1 MKLSPIL
8 KLNSLSAAET
18 KRYGELF
25 SKVLTG
31 GDLIVLVGALGGGK
45 TTFTKGILKGLGY
58 RGRVLSP
65 SFTLVRE
72 YSTKKLKVYH
82 IDLYRLNRKQAL
94 DLGIEDFI
102 YSQDSIT
109 LIEWGDRIDRE
120 LDKHIVVKFSYLA
133 EDQRQLFFSSRGLSK
148 QRVKNIKGSIKK

>member
-8 KLNSLSAAET
+8 KLNSSSAAET
-18 KRYGELF
+18 RRYGELF

-72 YSTKKLKVYH
+72 YSTKKLKAYH

-94 DLGIEDFI
+94 ELGIEDFI
-102 YSQDSIT
+102 YSQDNIT

-120 LDKHIVVKFSYLA
+120 LDKYIVVKFSYLA
-133 EDQRQLFFSSRGLSK
+133 EDQRQLFFSSLGLSK
-148 QRVKNIKGSIKK
+148 QRVKDIKGSIKK